1 MLLRCIVFHPIK
13 SGIEE
18 PMAMAHFNWPPDGTK
33 EYIEDSTAKKVDP
46 PAPSLFQTLLFI
58 PGPSLSPS
66 LSLPGTDIGEIE
78 LLSSVLY
85 TCVCVCV
92 WRGKREKEKEKKVPS
107 SGFFFFLSSRSETR
121 LTRCWTRRKKK
132 VLFFFFFFSFLNF
145 SLLFVRW
152 TNLVPVLLWML
163 HRFLHGRF
171 LDKRESANSIA
182 LDKVVLLA

>member
-46 PAPSLFQTLLFI
+46 PAPSLFQTFLFI

-92 WRGKREKEKEKKVPS
+92 KGEERERKREKGPFIWLLLLLKFQVRDSTDSLLDQEKKKS
-107 SGFFFFLSSRSETR
+107 TFL
-121 LTRCWTRRKKK
+121 
-132 VLFFFFFFSFLNF
+132 
-145 SLLFVRW
+145 LLF
-152 TNLVPVLLWML
+152 LPL
-163 HRFLHGRF
+163 
-171 LDKRESANSIA
+171 S
-182 LDKVVLLA
+182 